1 MVAEM
6 NSQALLALG
15 EEKWV
20 DVPDDIEDPVSGL
33 IGRRGFEDRAR
44 RRLGMHLHA
53 ASALTLVEIDH
64 IDTVRARYGADCA
77 DMIVRGVGQCLLN
90 EVRGH
95 DVVGRIDASS
105 FAILHTDIGLAAV
118 RAVGQRLR
126 VAVQSMRF
134 YAEDGTAIPVTVSI
148 GIDGM
153 TRSARAQTPDLQ
165 NMLARAADR
174 VEAARAAGCNRVV
187 APDLL

>member
-6 NSQALLALG
+6 NSRVMLALVQ
-15 EEKWV
+15 ESYADLE
-20 DVPDDIEDPVSGL
+20 DTAEDPVSGL
-33 IGRRGFEDRAR
+33 IGRQGFEQRAR

-64 IDTVRARYGADCA
+64 IEAIRGRYGAECT
-77 DMIVRGVGQCLLN
+77 DMVVRGVAQLLLN

-95 DVVGRIDASS
+95 DVVGRIDVNS
-105 FAILHTDIGLAAV
+105 FAVLHTEIDLGAV

-126 VAVQSMRF
+126 LAVQSMRIF
-134 YAEDGTAIPVTVSI
+134 TEAGFAVPVTVSI
-148 GIDGM
+148 GIDGIM
-153 TRSARAQTPDLQ
+153 RSTKPQAPDLQ
-165 NMLARAADR
+165 NALSRAADR

-187 APDLL
+187 AP

>member
-6 NSQALLALG
+6 NSQVMPSYL
-15 EEKWV
+15 EDRYV
-20 DVPDDIEDPVSGL
+20 DQPDEMPDPVSGL
-33 IGRRGFEDRAR
+33 IGRQGFEERAR

-64 IDTVRARYGADCA
+64 IEATRTCYGADCA
-77 DMIVRGVGQCLLN
+77 DMIVRGVAQLLLN

-105 FAILHTDIGLAAV
+105 FAVLHTDIDLAAV

-134 YAEDGTAIPVTVSI
+134 FAEDGSAIPVTVSI
-148 GIDGM
+148 GIDGI
-153 TRSARAQTPDLQ
+153 TRGARPQAPDLQ
-165 NMLARAADR
+165 GVLARAAAR
-174 VEAARAAGCNRVV
+174 VETARAAGCNRVV
-187 APDLL
+187 APDLP